1 MTNRHFAAL
10 LGFAFVAAW
19 IALSFGYAMLC
30 LLGAGAFYAIAAVLE
45 GDVDLGE
52 LQSRVTREPS
62 GGSVGSASASTIPRP
77 RVR

>member
-1 MTNRHFAAL
+1 MNPRHFAAL

-19 IALSFGYAMLC
+19 ITLSFGYAVLC

-52 LQSRVTREPS
+52 LQSRVTQRPS
-62 GGSVGSASASTIPRP
+62 GSDLGSGAG
-77 RVR
+77 RVRRSRVQ

>member
-1 MTNRHFAAL
+1 MNPRHFAAL

-19 IALSFGYAMLC
+19 IALNFGYAVLC

-52 LQSRVTREPS
+52 LQSRVTQRPS
-62 GGSVGSASASTIPRP
+62 GSDLARGAG
-77 RVR
+77 RVRRSRVQ

>member
-1 MTNRHFAAL
+1 MNPRHFAAL

-19 IALSFGYAMLC
+19 IALNFGYAVLC
-30 LLGAGAFYAIAAVLE
+30 LIGAGAFYAIAAVLE

-52 LQSRVTREPS
+52 LQSRVTQRSDLTPGAGRIRRS
-62 GGSVGSASASTIPRP
+62 

>member
-10 LGFAFVAAW
+10 LGFAFAAAW
-19 IALSFGYAMLC
+19 IALNLGYAMLC

-52 LQSRVTREPS
+52 LQSRVTQGPS
-62 GGSVGSASASTIPRP
+62 GGSGRSASASTIPRT